1 MNFVEPI
8 READKIEAIEYHLK
22 RSSPRNYIMFMIGVH
37 TGLRI
42 SDILRLKVVDIN
54 HDSINIREKK
64 TNKQRNIKLHRK
76 LRQPLST
83 FIEGRDPKE
92 YVIKSRQGSNKPL
105 TRYGAYSILKQLEK
119 QFKLEP
125 TGTHTL
131 RKTFGYH
138 HYKNTNDI
146 ATLQRIFNHTDPAE
160 TLRYIGI
167 RQDDVDAAITTFK
180 YYRK

>member
-8 READKIEAIEYHLK
+8 RSADKIEAIEYHL
-22 RSSPRNYIMFMIGVH
+22 RTSNTRNYIMFMIGVH

-42 SDILRLKVVDIN
+42 SDILRLKVSDIN
-54 HDSINIREKK
+54 HNSINIREKK

-76 LRQPLST
+76 LKQPLNG
-83 FIEGRDPKE
+83 FIESKNPSE
-92 YVIKSRQGSNKPL
+92 YLIKSRQGSNKPL
-105 TRYGAYSILKQLEK
+105 TRYGAYNVLKKLEK
-119 QFKLEP
+119 KFKLEP